1 MHKREKASSGLN
13 ALSSETQASLK
24 DHRQQLSD
32 VLSLYSTCSY
42 HGEETQLR
50 HDVCFIEVTFGLE
63 GLLNFTNNFA
73 AIVPILYQRGQGA
86 RPVALHPFNGAIWEQ
101 SLREEK
107 RVFIQSVLPA
117 RSTECEMWNKTIRMH
132 NTFALRKMMLWSDI
146 VLQPFI
152 TTVSGRDDMKLA
164 YMKEAGF
171 KGGGKEQ
178 CGIEKQS
185 MVTFTALHGTLGLV
199 SETQE
204 QMVRHTIQ
212 KQIVTNML
220 YTTVRLF
227 GNSVGVHH
235 NNDLFD
241 NFLALLGFVVHMTDL
256 GHCMYRDDIITE
268 DARHRCNNGRD
279 ISHVSPSSPLF
290 EGGDCEDFVQT
301 FLQIVNCIM
310 QDFPYYERYCARK
323 NKMCIIHEN
332 TRNPLHFLQYTSSRL
347 SR

>member
-1 MHKREKASSGLN
+1 MQKRDTSRGGVN
-13 ALSSETQASLK
+13 ALSSETVASLK
-24 DHRQQLSD
+24 DHRQHLTD
-32 VLSLYSTCSY
+32 VVSLYSTCSY
-42 HGEETQLR
+42 HEEETQLR
-50 HDVCFIEVTFGLE
+50 HDVCFLEVTFSLE

-73 AIVPILYQRGQGA
+73 AIVPILYQRGKGA
-86 RPVALHPFNGAIWEQ
+86 IPVALHPFNGAVWEQ
-101 SLREEK
+101 SLGEEK
-107 RVFIQSVLPA
+107 RLFIQSVLPPH
-117 RSTECEMWNKTIRMH
+117 SSKCEMWNKTIRMH
-132 NTFALRKMMLWSDI
+132 NSFARRNMMLWSEI
-146 VLQPFI
+146 VLQPLI

-164 YMKEAGF
+164 NMNEAEQ
-171 KGGGKEQ
+171 KGGDKEQ

-227 GNSVGVHH
+227 GNSVGVNH

-256 GHCMYRDDIITE
+256 GHSMYRDDIITE

-279 ISHVSPSSPLF
+279 FSHVSPNSPLF
-290 EGGDCEDFVQT
+290 EGGDCEDCVQT
-301 FLQIVNCIM
+301 FLQIVNSIM
-310 QDFPYYERYCARK
+310 EDSSYYERYHSDR
-323 NKMCIIHEN
+323 
-332 TRNPLHFLQYTSSRL
+332 
-347 SR
+347 